1 MKKLLAL
8 FISITMILF
17 LSGCGGLE
25 NDVNGGSSAP
35 DTQLNSNI
43 TSSDTTSPDVTSS
56 NITSSNITSNS
67 DISSNSGI
75 TIDTEYYTLSLPNS
89 WKDHYSHEVS
99 NGENGVYDLS
109 FYENKSHESIEGGW
123 LFSII
128 LLTENEDYTYYPSYG
143 VLGSVEVKNKG
154 SYNLIAI
161 YPTDVQFT
169 SEAAKT
175 YNEMFDSVDGILKT
189 ISFKDIC
196 TFSKEP
202 IPVKSET
209 GT

>member
-1 MKKLLAL
+1 MKKMLAL
-8 FISITMILF
+8 FISLMMILF
-17 LSGCGGLE
+17 LSGCGGSE
-25 NDVNGGSSAP
+25 DDINGSSYVP
-35 DTQLNSNI
+35 DTQLNSNE
-43 TSSDTTSPDVTSS
+43 TSSDTTSPDATSS
-56 NITSSNITSNS
+56 NITSANTTSPDASSNS
-67 DISSNSGI
+67 DI

-89 WKDHYSHEVS
+89 WKGNYSYEIS

-109 FYENKSHESIEGGW
+109 FYENKSHKSIEGGW

-143 VLGSVEVKNKG
+143 VLGSIEVKNTG

-169 SEAAKT
+169 REAAKT
-175 YNEMFDSVDGILKT
+175 YNEMFDSVAGILKT
-189 ISFKDIC
+189 ILFKNIC